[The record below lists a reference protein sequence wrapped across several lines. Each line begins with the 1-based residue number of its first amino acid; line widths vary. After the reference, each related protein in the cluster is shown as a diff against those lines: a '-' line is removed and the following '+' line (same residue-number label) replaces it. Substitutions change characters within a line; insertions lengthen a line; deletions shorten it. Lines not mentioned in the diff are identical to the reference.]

1 MEKEVVKSYIYKHGQ
16 QTYIMAWVVELCL
29 FFLGIALAIMNV
41 LFALEGVVSWTNAFI
56 LATGWVFIA
65 TIELATIPLAGSLR
79 LASWK
84 NKPFAVFGLIGL
96 IFLSSFTVYEFNEIA
111 SEVMTRGARESSIK
125 VEKIKKDIGDLQYDL
140 QNLENDSIEADNKR
154 VSIRSE
160 REQEIADEL
169 DRFSRQKKGTEDYYK
184 ILISQS
190 SKSAETPIYNQVE
203 KVLINKYN
211 SSIEA
216 IEGKI
221 ASIKEEKIDVQ
232 KSFEIGEN
240 IKNANAKALYEAQLS
255 NILERRKE
263 LQKDEQTRID
273 SVESSFFRSK
283 EKNIKTIQNEFLS
296 KRKELDQKEEE
307 YRRRLALLIVG
318 ESPKIKTLNDKILS
332 LEEEIN
338 KFETDL
344 AQVEETATKRM
355 DDPETQ
361 KEIQFREEEK
371 SRVYNDRSN
380 QLSVEE
386 RKHKERLEEINNK
399 HQAELDNLSL
409 TAKSAEELI
418 KAKNQLD
425 LNVENKK
432 QMMSSI
438 IEETAIQYEK
448 TMYFRMASWF
458 SEDDNLGFGKLPN
471 KGDYNRSL
479 LYIFLP
485 IGVFFA
491 LVSIVL
497 AYLGTGFKFEESI
510 KNDKFQLLE
519 NIDDAIDK
527 FDRIAE
533 IESNNKALEDTL
545 ARREKTEDDLKLL
558 LKKDFDNELEKII
571 SNKNLEHKLEIE
583 KITLENSHAD
593 SLRET
598 INDLKAKLNS
608 NEKDLVIAKQR
619 VFEAIRSIPQ
629 SITIVDEAANK
640 KEIDTSTS

>member
-111 SEVMTRGARESSIK
+111 SEVMTRGARVSSIK

-190 SKSAETPIYNQVE
+190 SKSAETPIYNHIE
-203 KVLINKYN
+203 KVLINKY
-211 SSIEA
+211 SSNIEL

-221 ASIKEEKIDVQ
+221 ASIEKEKIDVQ
-232 KSFEIGEN
+232 KSFEISEN
-240 IKNANAKALYEAQLS
+240 TKNANAKALYEAQLS
-255 NILERRKE
+255 NIIERRKE
-263 LQKDEQTRID
+263 LQRDEQTRID
-273 SVESSFFRSK
+273 SVESSFFKSK
-283 EKNIKTIQNEFLS
+283 EKNIKTIQDEFLS

-425 LNVENKK
+425 LNIENKK

-471 KGDYNRSL
+471 KDDYNRSL

-519 NIDDAIDK
+519 NIDDAIEK
-527 FDRIAE
+527 FDRIAD
-533 IESNNKALEDTL
+533 IESHNKALEDKL
-545 ARREKTEDDLKLL
+545 AIREKTEDDLKLL

-571 SNKNLEHKLEIE
+571 SNKNLEHRLEIE
-583 KITLENSHAD
+583 KISLENSHAD

-598 INDLKAKLNS
+598 INDLKAKLSS

-640 KEIDTSTS
+640 KEIDTSSS

>member
-344 AQVEETATKRM
+344 AQVEEIATKRM